1 MRLRLTKIAI
11 FLAALV
17 PLERLVWKA
26 LHDGLGANPIEFIT
40 HSTGDWTL
48 ILILTTLS
56 ITTFR
61 LLLRHPAL
69 PDLHLARQ
77 VLRLSRNGERHSQA
91 SLHHRRILRFRP
103 PDSAGPDLDRL
114 VDSPTRRQEL
124 AAPAPSDLSHG
135 NPRRGALLLAGK
147 GRPPQA
153 HRVRHRARP
162 PAPLPGR
169 SLVFRKSLR
178 KEQAARPP
186 SPRPE
191 SPVETGLASSPAGC

>member
-1 MRLRLTKIAI
+1 
-11 FLAALV
+11 
-17 PLERLVWKA
+17 
-26 LHDGLGANPIEFIT
+26 
-40 HSTGDWTL
+40 
-48 ILILTTLS
+48 
-56 ITTFR
+56 
-61 LLLRHPAL
+61 
-69 PDLHLARQ
+69 
-77 VLRLSRNGERHSQA
+77 
-91 SLHHRRILRFRP
+91 
-103 PDSAGPDLDRL
+103 GPDLDRL

-147 GRPPQA
+147 VRPPQA
-153 HRVRHRARP
+153 HRGRHRARP

-191 SPVETGLASSPAGC
+191 SPVETGLAPSLYAFGAPASRTANVRAIQRWIRIR